1 MNRVF
6 YPLYSD
12 KNPKVEL
19 IASYNNDMVVSPS
32 TWVVAFNHQLPAGL
46 YIIKHSAFAIYGVN
60 GLSISMDAA
69 GSHEQQTDR
78 SMPDN
83 KGVRGVIGTNIYYF
97 SSPGAYIGQIYV
109 DHSTTA
115 TVKNNLKILKL
126 L

>member
-1 MNRVF
+1 MD
-6 YPLYSD
+6 LAG
-12 KNPKVEL
+12 KNPRIEL
-19 IASYNNDMVVSPS
+19 VASYNNDIVVSPT

-60 GLSISMDAA
+60 GISVSMDAA
-69 GSHEQQTDR
+69 GAYEQQVAR
-78 SMPDN
+78 GASQ
-83 KGVRGVIGTNIYYF
+83 GVRGVIGTNIYYF
-97 SSPGAYIGQIYV
+97 SSAGAYIGQIYV